1 VVRAVDS
8 IGWRWELCGSESY
21 WHGWKVAE
29 PFLLL
34 DLAMRPSQ
42 PPDQN
47 RPAPLGGMKKE
58 RFPETHDA
66 SQLEAEIAKDVFE
79 TPEAYLDGLRVDQ
92 SGE

>member
-1 VVRAVDS
+1 
-8 IGWRWELCGSESY
+8 
-21 WHGWKVAE
+21 
-29 PFLLL
+29 
-34 DLAMRPSQ
+34 
-42 PPDQN
+42 
-47 RPAPLGGMKKE
+47 MKKE